1 MFSARAGENSVS
13 FVVSRVSA
21 AKFWPRG
28 LSCGRGS
35 NDCLGYVR
43 VRGPKTA
50 GGLASREAMQLAE
63 KVAVV
68 TGAASGI
75 GRATALLF
83 AREGAAIAL
92 ADTNA
97 DAGLRVAEEIT
108 EAGGRAFFERVDV
121 ARAGDCQRLAKRTI
135 CEFGRVDILFNNAG
149 IIRRATVL
157 ELTEDDWDRVMA
169 VNVKS
174 IYLLS
179 REVIPLMQKA
189 GGGTIINTASG
200 WGLAGGAKAAV
211 YCASKGAVVLLTK
224 AMAIDHGP
232 QKIRVNCICPGDT
245 DTHMLREEAKQL
257 GEENSRFLAESA
269 KRPLGRVG
277 SPAEIAQAALYL
289 ASAASS
295 FVTGT
300 ALVVDGGGLAGSV

>member
-1 MFSARAGENSVS
+1 
-13 FVVSRVSA
+13 
-21 AKFWPRG
+21 
-28 LSCGRGS
+28 
-35 NDCLGYVR
+35 
-43 VRGPKTA
+43 
-50 GGLASREAMQLAE
+50 MQLSG
-63 KVAVV
+63 KVALI

-92 ADTNA
+92 ADLNA
-97 DAGLRVAEEIT
+97 DAGQRVADEIAH
-108 EAGGRAFFERVDV
+108 AGGRAFFEPVDV
-121 ARAGDCQRLAKRTI
+121 TRAADCRRVVERTLR
-135 CEFGRVDILFNNAG
+135 EFGKIDILFNNAG

-157 ELTEDDWDRVMA
+157 DLSEEDWDRVMA
-169 VNVKS
+169 VNVKA

-179 REVIPLMQKA
+179 REAIPHMQKA
-189 GGGTIINTASG
+189 GGGTIVSTASG

-232 QKIRVNCICPGDT
+232 QNIRVNCICPGDT
-245 DTHMLREEAKQL
+245 DTGMLREEARQL
-257 GEENSRFLAESA
+257 AEENSFLAESA

-277 SPAEIAQAALYL
+277 TPEEIAQAALYL
-289 ASAASS
+289 ASDASS

-300 ALVVDGGGLAGSV
+300 ALVVDGGGLAGSA

>member
-1 MFSARAGENSVS
+1 MAL
-13 FVVSRVSA
+13 
-21 AKFWPRG
+21 
-28 LSCGRGS
+28 LSG
-35 NDCLGYVR
+35 
-43 VRGPKTA
+43 
-50 GGLASREAMQLAE
+50 
-63 KVAVV
+63 KVALI
-68 TGAASGI
+68 TGGASGI

-92 ADTNA
+92 ADVNA
-97 DAGLRVAEEIT
+97 DAGQRVVDEISQS
-108 EAGGRAFFERVDV
+108 GGRAFFERVDV
-121 ARAGDCQRLAKRTI
+121 TRTADCQRLVERAIR
-135 CEFGRVDILFNNAG
+135 EFGRIDILFNNAG

-157 ELTEDDWDRVMA
+157 DLSEDDWDRVMA

-179 REVIPLMQKA
+179 REVIPHMQKA
-189 GGGTIINTASG
+189 SGGTIINTASG

-232 QKIRVNCICPGDT
+232 QNIRVNCICPGDT
-245 DTHMLREEAKQL
+245 DTGMLREEARQL
-257 GEENSRFLAESA
+257 GKESSGFLAESA

-289 ASAASS
+289 ASDASS

-300 ALVVDGGGLAGSV
+300 ALVVDGGGLAGSG